1 MKTPLKVT
9 SLIILTL
16 LFASLTWV
24 SASKPAERC
33 QNVNVQGS
41 GILAII
47 EVSPGVFALGF
58 PPQPVTYGD
67 VPGLISSFITS
78 LTASGQGA
86 QHFTLQH
93 TFVSTDPARPGT
105 FITSD
110 QAVCGQAGSDPN
122 TCIVSDHL
130 TIVSGTGIF
139 ANATGSLHN
148 RGLINLNDFT
158 LSYDVHGR
166 MCGDG
171 L

>member
-1 MKTPLKVT
+1 MKNPVKVT
-9 SLIILTL
+9 SLVTLSL
-16 LFASLTWV
+16 LFAGLTWV
-24 SASKPAERC
+24 SAGRPAERC

-78 LTASGQGA
+78 MSASGQGA

-93 TFVSTDPARPGT
+93 TFQSTDPARPGS

-110 QAVCGQAGSDPN
+110 RAVCGQAGSDPN

-130 TIVSGTGIF
+130 TIISGSGIF